1 MTESRSKANDE
12 KFCGSC
18 GEPIKIAAEIC
29 VKCGV
34 RQSQAP
40 TSSLQKS
47 KWYQKT
53 TWVVIWCIFFFPVGI
68 YGLWRNSSIRRGWKI
83 GVTVIIA
90 VIVLV
95 AGNQDDQS
103 NRTSTSSPSSSDAAS
118 SSTAPEATD
127 VPEAT
132 EPPPAPTGVGLGE
145 VLQTEYFDVTVNEAG
160 LSNKVETGNEF
171 ADLQAEP
178 GNRFIILNATFKNTG
193 NESRMLFGAGSIFI
207 NYNGKDYEFSKAEM
221 ILADGWGLMLEEL
234 NPLTSTTT
242 NLVFKIPEEVS
253 GDAYWQPSRASGD
266 EKIFLGTL
274 K

>member
-83 GVTVIIA
+83 GVTAIIA

-145 VLQTEYFDVTVNEAG
+145 VLQTEYFDVTVNKAG
-160 LSNKVETGNEF
+160 LSNKVETGNQF
-171 ADLQAEP
+171 ADIQADS
-178 GNRFIILNATFKNTG
+178 GNQFIILNATFKNTD
-193 NESRMLFGAGSIFI
+193 NESRMLLGAGNIFI
-207 NYNGKDYEFSKAEM
+207 NYNRKSDRCK
-221 ILADGWGLMLEEL
+221 
-234 NPLTSTTT
+234 
-242 NLVFKIPEEVS
+242 VS
-253 GDAYWQPSRASGD
+253 HG
-266 EKIFLGTL
+266 
-274 K
+274 

>member
-1 MTESRSKANDE
+1 MTEQRPNASDE
-12 KFCGSC
+12 KYCESC
-18 GEPIKIAAEIC
+18 GGAISKLAEIC
-29 VKCGV
+29 PKCGV
-34 RQSQAP
+34 RQPQKPLSSSQK
-40 TSSLQKS
+40 T
-47 KWYQKT
+47 KWYEKT
-53 TWVVIWCIFFFPVGI
+53 ILVVILCIILFPVGL
-68 YGLWRNSSIRRGWKI
+68 YGLWRNSSIRTGWKI
-83 GVTVIIA
+83 GIS
-90 VIVLV
+90 VLV
-95 AGNQDDQS
+95 AVWVLFVFTQD
-103 NRTSTSSPSSSDAAS
+103 SSPSRTSNNSASSSSGGS